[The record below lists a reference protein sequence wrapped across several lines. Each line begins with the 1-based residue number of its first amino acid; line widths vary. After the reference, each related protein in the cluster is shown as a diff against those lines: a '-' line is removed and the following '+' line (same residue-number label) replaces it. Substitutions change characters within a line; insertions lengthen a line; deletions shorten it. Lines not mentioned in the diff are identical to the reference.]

1 MLPVEHKATHLYRKD
16 AYQEYCWSV
25 DAYGAYQPAS
35 FIYLCFESF
44 GDLCSQ
50 YGMQLVNAYEPLQ
63 TAYGLIIR
71 LEDLKDAEQVKSALA
86 QGKNAIALFPSEMI
100 GLYYG
105 GDKARIAKA
114 VEVANLVGV
123 EQAEQK
129 ISGTLSNRERVG
141 WEEITTN
148 AKGRLFVTRD
158 VWLSDGYFMDGYGK
172 SDENSQTL
180 ANLVREFA
188 TFKYG
193 LIRVS
198 FKNQVSIWPAH
209 EPISFVIE
217 LVNHGPHIDTALV
230 NLELSDGFEPISPL
244 ERELSNLRTLSRT
257 SFAFQVVPRVDGQF
271 NQPFTA
277 TITAGNREKVFA
289 HTVDWSL
296 EIAPSYGGA
305 LRSHTKQ
312 DDVTLS
318 RLLTVFRDTDLFSEV
333 KTLPELVKVDTK
345 ACLNRM
351 RTVAEKL
358 VYLVLDKK
366 GIRLSQRT
374 LANAIQMAQT
384 SKILSARSIGYLH
397 TVRVIGNLASHP
409 SSEPLTD
416 TDVRIVSYSL
426 ACIMEEIMDKH
437 LI

>member
-1 MLPVEHKATHLYRKD
+1 MLPVEHKANHLYRKD

-25 DAYGAYQPAS
+25 DALGTYQPAS

-50 YGMQLVNAYEPLQ
+50 YGMRLVKADEPRQ
-63 TAYGLIIR
+63 TSYGLIIR
-71 LEDLKDAEQVKSALA
+71 LEDSKDSEQVKSALA
-86 QGKNAIALFPSEMI
+86 QGKNVIALFPNEII

-114 VEVANLVGV
+114 IEAANLVGA
-123 EQAEQK
+123 EQAGEK
-129 ISGTLSNRERVG
+129 ISATLSNRERVS
-141 WEEITTN
+141 WEEITTD

-158 VWLSDGYFMDGYGK
+158 AWLSDGYFKDGYGK
-172 SDENSQTL
+172 SDENSETL
-180 ANLVREFA
+180 ANLVHEFA

-193 LIRVS
+193 LISVS
-198 FKNQVSIWPAH
+198 FKNQVSIWPSH
-209 EPISFVIE
+209 EPISFIIE

-230 NLELSDGFEPISPL
+230 NLELSEGFEPVSPL

-271 NQPFTA
+271 NQPFTPI
-277 TITAGNREKVFA
+277 ITVGNGETVLA
-289 HTVDWSL
+289 HIADWDL

-305 LRSHTKQ
+305 LRSHTKR

-318 RLLTVFRDTDLFSEV
+318 RLLAVFRDTDLFNEV
-333 KTLPELVKVDTK
+333 KILPELVKVDAKT
-345 ACLNRM
+345 CLNRM

-374 LANAIQMAQT
+374 FANAIQTAQR

-409 SSEPLTD
+409 SDEPLAD
-416 TDVRIVSYSL
+416 TDVLIVSYSL
-426 ACIMEEIMDKH
+426 ASIMEEVMDNH